1 MMVLGAHGLALLK
14 PFSVGYVKG
23 WRRCTALLAALAG
36 IYALKLPVDEL
47 SADFKAEPCVSLGC
61 IQSPSNFRN
70 AHVSK
75 CP

>member
-1 MMVLGAHGLALLK
+1 MVLGSHGLPLLK

-36 IYALKLPVDEL
+36 IYELKMPLDEL
-47 SADFKAEPCVSLGC
+47 SVDFKAESWFASC
-61 IQSPSNFRN
+61 IQGLSVQSLCV
-70 AHVSK
+70 HVAI